1 MNENPFIVSFPA
13 ESEGRMNDEI
23 VINIKTENI
32 TIDITYYGNRE
43 TLIQLHCSY
52 KPYHVYIYILRIS
65 YY

>member
-32 TIDITYYGNRE
+32 TIDINYYWSQE
-43 TLIQLHCSY
+43 TFLEAKFL
-52 KPYHVYIYILRIS
+52 LRFPDQ
-65 YY
+65 